1 MAQHKSI
8 NMMKHTDRIKEKNHM
23 IISTDAEKALNK
35 IQHLFMIKE
44 SLDETRNRRNIPQHS
59 TDYI

>member
-1 MAQHKSI
+1 
-8 NMMKHTDRIKEKNHM
+8 MMKHTDRIKEKNHM